1 MGSITRIEGK
11 ETALAEFTWFA
22 MFAAM
27 LVGWFFACRWVAE
40 QPGKVH
46 YVAYFMM
53 LVFWPA
59 GIPGA
64 YVGTQRR
71 KERLA
76 TAVSLPMPQPALPTM
91 PPAP

>member
-1 MGSITRIEGK
+1 MNESSLSALFGLVILCAMG
-11 ETALAEFTWFA
+11 
-22 MFAAM
+22 
-27 LVGWFFACRWVAE
+27 VGWFFACRWVAE

-46 YVAYFMM
+46 YLAYLMM
-53 LVFWPA
+53 VILWPA

-76 TAVSLPMPQPALPTM
+76 TEPNLPDPQLVL
-91 PPAP
+91 PPAPPAP

>member
-1 MGSITRIEGK
+1 MEQFI
-11 ETALAEFTWFA
+11 ALAVLV
-22 MFAAM
+22 AM

-46 YVAYFMM
+46 YLAYVMM
-53 LVFWPA
+53 LIFWPA

-64 YVGTQRR
+64 YTGTQRR

-76 TAVSLPMPQPALPTM
+76 IVPKLSDRLPYLPPP

>member
-1 MGSITRIEGK
+1 M
-11 ETALAEFTWFA
+11 AEFFGVA
-22 MFAAM
+22 MLVAM

-53 LVFWPA
+53 LIFWPG

-76 TAVSLPMPQPALPTM
+76 IGASLPVPQPALPPL